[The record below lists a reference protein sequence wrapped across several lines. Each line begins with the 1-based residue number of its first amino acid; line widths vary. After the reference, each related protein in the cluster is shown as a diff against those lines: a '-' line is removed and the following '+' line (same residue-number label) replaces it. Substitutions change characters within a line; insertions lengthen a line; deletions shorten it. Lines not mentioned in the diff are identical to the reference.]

1 MTRLAETFRIQK
13 GCVFAHPN
21 ADRLDLIDVYGD
33 GRTIAIVKRGDFVEG
48 EIAVFIN
55 SLGDPMVPVAD
66 ERFAFLLGNAKAD
79 GFARVRVARLRGIE
93 SRGLVIKAAP
103 DMTDEDMDVSESLG
117 LVKWTPWRYGS
128 RRAREGGANGYS
140 VGPTHVEWGP
150 SNLLPMAKYDIEGLG
165 KMHRLLI
172 PGEDVVITE
181 KVHGSNGCV
190 FHDTVR
196 LWVRSRSLFRRRA
209 VDDEQEDVWWKV
221 VAHANLEQKLS
232 QSPHL
237 QNLAL
242 YGEVYG
248 EVQDLHY
255 GLKGIGARFVLF
267 DVWHI
272 GDRRWLPWSEVKAI
286 AAELDLPTVPVLYEG
301 PWHVEEINERTRPH
315 ADVYALAEGPSIL
328 AALNGMV
335 KPHTREGIV
344 ITPQPERYD
353 MRYGRVKFKWV
364 GTGYSTRK
372 EESSDV
378 AFEEEV

>member
-1 MTRLAETFRIQK
+1 MTKLAETFRIQK

-79 GFARVRVARLRGIE
+79 GFARVRVAKLRGIE
-93 SRGLVIKAAP
+93 SRGLVIKATP

-117 LVKWTPWRYGS
+117 LEKYTPWRYFVRPLG
-128 RRAREGGANGYS
+128 ARGKGFYL
-140 VGPTHVEWGP
+140 GPNRCESGP
-150 SNLLPMAKYDIEGLG
+150 RGLLPCEKYDIEGLG
-165 KMHRLLI
+165 KMHRLLV
-172 PGEDVVITE
+172 PGEVVVITE
-181 KVHGSNGCV
+181 KVHGANGCI
-190 FHDTVR
+190 FHDGDR
-196 LWVRSRSLFRRRA
+196 IWVRSRSQFKKRA
-209 VDDEQEDVWWKV
+209 DEGEREDAWWQAV
-221 VAHANLEQKLS
+221 SHAGLEQKLS
-232 QSPHL
+232 DLPHL

-286 AAELDLPTVPVLYEG
+286 ASELDLPTVPVLYEG
-301 PWHVEEINERTRPH
+301 PWYVEEVNERTRPH
-315 ADVYALAEGPSIL
+315 ADVYALAEGPSVL
-328 AALNGMV
+328 AGINGMA

-372 EESSDV
+372 EEPSDV
-378 AFEEEV
+378 AFEEEA